1 VDFLLHQNN
10 LLILFVALASAVML
24 ALPNLLK
31 GGGKGVGISQAVQ
44 LANQKDALFID
55 IRSHEAFK
63 AGAIA
68 QSRNI
73 PIADINNKLSSLPK
87 DKPLIIVC
95 ERGREATRIA
105 ADLRKK
111 GYEQAVVLEGGL
123 QAWLQAGMPTSKKH
137 H

>member
-1 VDFLLHQNN
+1 VDFLLNQNN
-10 LLILFVALASAVML
+10 LIILFVAIASGVML
-24 ALPNLLK
+24 AVPNLLK
-31 GGGKGVGISQAVQ
+31 GGAKGVGISEAVQ

-55 IRSHEAFK
+55 IRGHDAFK
-63 AGAIA
+63 TGAIA

-73 PIADINNKLSSLPK
+73 PVADINNKLSSLPK

-95 ERGREATRIA
+95 ERGREAVRIA

-123 QAWLQAGMPTSKKH
+123 QAWLQAGMPISKKH
-137 H
+137 